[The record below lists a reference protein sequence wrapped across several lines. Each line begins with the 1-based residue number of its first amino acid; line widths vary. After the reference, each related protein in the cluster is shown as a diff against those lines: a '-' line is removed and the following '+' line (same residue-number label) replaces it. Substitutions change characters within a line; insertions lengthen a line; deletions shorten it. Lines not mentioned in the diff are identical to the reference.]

1 MKNKEIIEKLKS
13 DGFIISHA
21 TFYRYKKMK
30 IFSIGATYSE
40 IKKAVQKVERLK
52 AKRIENLSKL

>member
-13 DGFIISHA
+13 DGFNISHA

-30 IFSIGATYSE
+30 IFKSQAAYSE
-40 IKKAVQKVERLK
+40 IKKAVQKVKRLK